1 MSTNP
6 KPQRK
11 PNVTPTAAHRTL
23 SSRVAARSLA
33 EFTCCR
39 AGALDWVCARRG
51 RLPSGRNL
59 AEGDSLS
66 PRLANPRAGPGPSP
80 GTLGPSMATRAAG
93 GRDGSCPPA
102 APGLVGAPQTPGGDH
117 VTWVRSSTPSPV
129 ASPTSWGTFRSSA
142 LLLGALP
149 GPWRMA
155 SGFWRTA

>member
-11 PNVTPTAAHRTL
+11 TNVTPTAAHRTS
-23 SSRVAARSLA
+23 SSRAVARSLV

-39 AGALDWVCARRG
+39 AGAPGWVCARLG

-59 AEGDSLS
+59 VEGDNLS
-66 PRLANPRAGPGPSP
+66 PRLANPRVGPGLSP
-80 GTLGPSMATRAAG
+80 GTLGPSMAMRAWG
-93 GRDGSCPPA
+93 GQDGSCPPA
-102 APGLVGAPQTPGGDH
+102 ALGLVGAPLTPGVGR
-117 VTWVRSSTPSPV
+117 VTWVRSSIPSHA

-142 LLLGALP
+142 PPSGARP

-155 SGFWRTA
+155 SGFWKTA